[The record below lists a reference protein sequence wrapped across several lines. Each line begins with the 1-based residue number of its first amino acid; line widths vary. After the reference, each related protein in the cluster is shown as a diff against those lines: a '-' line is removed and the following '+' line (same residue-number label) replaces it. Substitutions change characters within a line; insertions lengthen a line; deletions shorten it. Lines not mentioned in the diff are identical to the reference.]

1 MSAPHHSFFTGW
13 MLFLTPNHQSQST
26 EGKSL
31 GLVVKNINLTQQ
43 KETTRE
49 QNGKKTYK
57 KHHHKDSA
65 YESVETNL
73 FLFVMFLGKF
83 IKRDVNNVNF
93 TFGQFFFC

>member
-1 MSAPHHSFFTGW
+1 

-31 GLVVKNINLTQQ
+31 GLVVKNLNLTQQ